1 MAVTGERLVRELQ
14 GMACIPFN
22 EEEPERQ
29 SIQVTR
35 SFGVRLEAF
44 DDIPEAVSAHATRLG
59 EQLRKRKLITPA
71 IYVFCR
77 TSPFSNKPFYKG
89 IGITGFETPTNDT
102 QTLIIGAMQALRQ
115 AYQPGHSFQS
125 AGIHAM
131 DLLPE
136 GSASQKQ
143 LFTNQSAQQIITPN
157 NTLRSIAL
165 KQAIASVM
173 VKILCFGHPLE

>member
-1 MAVTGERLVRELQ
+1 M
-14 GMACIPFN
+14 
-22 EEEPERQ
+22 
-29 SIQVTR
+29 TR
-35 SFGVRLEAF
+35 SFGVRLESF
-44 DDIPEAVSAHATRLG
+44 DDIAEAASAHATRLG
-59 EQLRKRKLITPA
+59 EQLRKRNLITSA
-71 IYVFCR
+71 ISVFCR

-102 QTLIIGAMQALRQ
+102 QTLIKGAIQALQQ

-136 GSASQKQ
+136 GSASQKH
-143 LFTNQSAQQIITPN
+143 LFTNQPAQQIITPN

-165 KQAIASVM
+165 KQAIDAVNQRHGKDTVFWASTGIKPHHATRQNRRSKRYTTKWDELM
-173 VKILCFGHPLE
+173 IVK